1 MTATLPDVTEHR
13 TTGQIRWGIAS
24 TGNIAAAMTEAL
36 KTLPDAE
43 VVAVGSRSQE
53 SADEFA
59 GRFSI
64 PHAHGSYA
72 DLYADPEVDIVYI
85 ASPHSHHHEMTI
97 DALRAGK
104 HVLCEKAFA
113 LNAAQSR
120 EMVAVAREQ
129 QRFLMEAMWT
139 WFMPVVID
147 VKRRIDAG
155 EIGDLVVIE
164 ADFGIVKVDE
174 DGRHRRPDL
183 AGGALLDLGIYPIA
197 LARFFAGNPIEVKA
211 LGKLGPSGVDATL
224 GGVVSFESG
233 ALGVFY
239 TSLDAVSTLGATIIG
254 TSGQITIDPP
264 FWFPS
269 SYTIRVDG
277 AQPERVEIPNQGLAH
292 EAAHAMERIRGGFLE
307 SDVIPLDVTIST
319 MEILDEVRRQVG
331 VVYPGEELPGE

>member
-1 MTATLPDVTEHR
+1 MTDRPL
-13 TTGQIRWGIAS
+13 RWGIAS
-24 TGNIAAAMTEAL
+24 TGGIAASMTQAL
-36 KTLPDAE
+36 QTLDGPTGAE
-43 VVAVGSRSQE
+43 VVAVGSRSPD
-53 SADEFA
+53 SAEEFA
-59 GRFSI
+59 TRFDI

-72 DLYADPEVDIVYI
+72 DLYADPDVEIVYV

-120 EMVAVAREQ
+120 EMAAVAREHD
-129 QRFLMEAMWT
+129 RFLMEAMWT
-139 WFMPVVID
+139 WFMPAVID
-147 VKRRIDAG
+147 LKRRIEAG
-155 EIGDLVVIE
+155 EIGDIVVIE
-164 ADFGIVKVDE
+164 ADFGLTVLDE

-197 LARFFAGNPIEVKA
+197 FARYFAGDPVEVRA
-211 LGKLGPSGVDATL
+211 LGKLAPSGVDATL

-233 ALGVFY
+233 AFGVFY
-239 TSLDAVSTLGATIIG
+239 TTLDATTTLGATIIG
-254 TSGQITIDPP
+254 TDGQITVDPP

-269 SYTIRVDG
+269 SYTIRVNG
-277 AQPERVEIPNQGLAH
+277 QQPENVVIPNQGLAH

-319 MEILDEVRRQVG
+319 MEILDEIRRQVG
-331 VVYPGEELPGE
+331 VVYPGE

>member
-1 MTATLPDVTEHR
+1 MTDRPL
-13 TTGQIRWGIAS
+13 RWGIAS
-24 TGNIAAAMTEAL
+24 TGGIAASMTQAL
-36 KTLPDAE
+36 QTLDGHTGAE
-43 VVAVGSRSQE
+43 VVAVGSRSPD
-53 SADEFA
+53 SAEEFA
-59 GRFSI
+59 ARFDI

-72 DLYADPEVDIVYI
+72 DLYADPDVEIVYV

-120 EMVAVAREQ
+120 EMAAVAREHD
-129 QRFLMEAMWT
+129 RFLMEAMWT
-139 WFMPVVID
+139 WFMPAVID

-155 EIGDLVVIE
+155 DIGDIVVIE
-164 ADFGIVKVDE
+164 ADFGITMLDE

-197 LARFFAGNPIEVKA
+197 FARYFAGDPVGTFTGVKA

-233 ALGVFY
+233 AFGVFY
-239 TSLDAVSTLGATIIG
+239 TTLDATTTLGATIIG
-254 TSGQITIDPP
+254 TDGQITVDPP

-269 SYTIRVDG
+269 SYTIRVNG
-277 AQPERVEIPNQGLAH
+277 QQPENVVIPNQGLAH

-319 MEILDEVRRQVG
+319 MEILDEIRKQVG
-331 VVYPGEELPGE
+331 VVYPGE

>member
-1 MTATLPDVTEHR
+1 MTDRPL
-13 TTGQIRWGIAS
+13 RWGIAS
-24 TGNIAAAMTEAL
+24 TGGIAASMTQAL
-36 KTLPDAE
+36 QTLDGPTGAE
-43 VVAVGSRSQE
+43 VVAVGSRSPD
-53 SADEFA
+53 SAEEFA
-59 GRFSI
+59 ARFDI

-72 DLYADPEVDIVYI
+72 DLYADPDVEIVYV

-120 EMVAVAREQ
+120 EMAAVAREHD
-129 QRFLMEAMWT
+129 RFLMEAMWT
-139 WFMPVVID
+139 WFMPAVID
-147 VKRRIDAG
+147 LKRRIEAG
-155 EIGDLVVIE
+155 EIGDIVVIE
-164 ADFGIVKVDE
+164 ADFGLTVLDE

-197 LARFFAGNPIEVKA
+197 FARYFAGDPVGTFTGVKA

-233 ALGVFY
+233 AFGVFY
-239 TSLDAVSTLGATIIG
+239 TTLDATTTLGATIIG
-254 TSGQITIDPP
+254 TDGQITVDPP

-269 SYTIRVDG
+269 SYTIRVNG
-277 AQPERVEIPNQGLAH
+277 QQPENVVIPNQGLAH

-319 MEILDEVRRQVG
+319 MEILDEIRKQVG
-331 VVYPGEELPGE
+331 VVYPGE